1 MPGGST
7 YTSTASSGG
16 ASAGQAT
23 AIGKAVEAETGDN
36 LYFGKSSVDGRLII
50 LRSVAD
56 DNSLTLYE
64 MDGTTL
70 ITDGSTFIPGLAAS
84 QDRAAVP
91 VKKVYAP
98 DPAIQIITLANILA
112 LTTIASGEK
121 AELTELYITPDE
133 NNTLDL
139 SIDFLTGSASG
150 IWAIKPGTL
159 NTRFSTENI
168 QPARISNFNLTIPI
182 NNGATII
189 ATVLKVKQ

>member
-16 ASAGQAT
+16 AALSPS

-64 MDGTTL
+64 MDGTMV
-70 ITDGSTFIPGLAAS
+70 ITDGSTFIPGLASS

-98 DPAIQIITLANILA
+98 DPAVQTITLANVIA

-121 AELTELYITPDE
+121 AELTELYVSPDE

-139 SIDFLTGSASG
+139 TIDFLTGSASG
-150 IWAIKPGTL
+150 IWSIKPGTT
-159 NTRFSTENI
+159 NVRFSTENI
-168 QPARISNFNLTIPI
+168 QPARISNFNLTLPI